1 MQVCILLPCLG
12 GCPSIIKHPA
22 DTRAAI
28 GSKVHF
34 ECQAI
39 GATPLT
45 YTWLHN
51 GVDMPAKHEKKLELT
66 VLKGSGGEYSCRVEN
81 EFGSRKCAP
90 AKLTVGKN
98 NRNGSVHVVIIMIV
112 HNGYCYTPG
121 RGKDVPCNMLDHL
134 RRHMKI
140 LIASLLSCTNL
151 SCAET
156 QMGTFIS
163 CGLPSLNLIVV
174 GT

>member
-1 MQVCILLPCLG
+1 M
-12 GCPSIIKHPA
+12 KHPA
-22 DTRAAI
+22 DTRVAI
-28 GSKVHF
+28 GKKVLF

-98 NRNGSVHVVIIMIV
+98 NRNGSVRVVIVIRV
-112 HNGYCYTPG
+112 HYGYCYTPG
-121 RGKDVPCNMLDHL
+121 RGDVLGNMFDHL

-151 SCAET
+151 RLC
-156 QMGTFIS
+156 
-163 CGLPSLNLIVV
+163 
-174 GT
+174 